1 MNSIRFDASRLVSSQ
16 RLHGAIEKKIGKRR
30 AMLILQFA
38 TNHNVV
44 QKLIKVSGVEKQDVI
59 ENQAALLAAIGAI
72 CAMPPERLCVALDA
86 YMTLLHG
93 LDCAANDWQDAMAS
107 AGMEPC
113 DMDDEDA
120 VQAALGA
127 YVEKNL
133 SVAAALAAVEKE
145 L

>member
-1 MNSIRFDASRLVSSQ
+1 MNSISFDASGLAVSQ
-16 RLHGAIEKKIGKRR
+16 RLHDAIEKKIGEQRS
-30 AMLILQFA
+30 MLILQFA
-38 TNHNVV
+38 TNHNAV
-44 QKLIKVSGVEKQDVI
+44 QKLIKLSGVEKKDVI
-59 ENQAALLAAIGAI
+59 ESQAALLAAIGAI
-72 CAMPPERLCVALDA
+72 CAMPPERLCVALGA

>member
-1 MNSIRFDASRLVSSQ
+1 MNSISFDASRLVASQ
-16 RLHGAIEKKIGKRR
+16 RLHGAIEKKIGKQRS
-30 AMLILQFA
+30 MLILQFA
-38 TNHNVV
+38 TSHNAV
-44 QKLIKVSGVEKQDVI
+44 QKLIKLSGVEKEDVL

-86 YMTLLHG
+86 YMTLLHE
-93 LDCAANDWQDAMAS
+93 LDCAANDWQGAMTS
-107 AGMEPC
+107 AGMQPC

-120 VQAALGA
+120 VQSALGA
-127 YVEKNL
+127 YIEKNL

>member
-1 MNSIRFDASRLVSSQ
+1 MNSISFDASRLVASQ
-16 RLHGAIEKKIGKRR
+16 RLHGAIEKKIGKQRS
-30 AMLILQFA
+30 MLILQFA
-38 TNHNVV
+38 TNHNAV
-44 QKLIKVSGVEKQDVI
+44 QKLIKLSGAEKKDVI

-72 CAMPPERLCVALDA
+72 CAMPPDRLCVALYA

-107 AGMEPC
+107 AGMQPC

-120 VQAALGA
+120 VQSALGA
-127 YVEKNL
+127 YIEKNL